1 MKKRSKRTL
10 FLILNPNRTCGNE
23 ILVEDINLKEEY
35 ENDMAKIENDEETAF
50 HNVGNIFERTSG
62 DLKHINWY
70 ETQIKQEKVEV
81 KEEFVLND
89 FNEQEIKMRKKEL
102 NYKFVF

>member
-1 MKKRSKRTL
+1 MKRRSNRTL
-10 FLILNPNRTCGNE
+10 FLVLNPNRTCRNE
-23 ILVEDINLKEEY
+23 ILAEDNLKEEY

-50 HNVGNIFERTSG
+50 HNLRNVFERTSD
-62 DLKHINWY
+62 DLKNINWY
-70 ETQIKQEKVEV
+70 ETQIKQEKIEV